1 MHTSNQ
7 TVDAMLAK
15 PTSSAKQGDS
25 SASAVSDYNKRDNS
39 FDNVLEQQRNRHSR
53 AQRQDGSAEHK
64 NPPVRSGASE
74 NQQNSAVNEALG
86 GGSEA
91 APSGNALPAEEE
103 TDTVLVEASG
113 LSGALL
119 SDPELEE
126 VPPADEAE
134 SVLAEDPDEPEVA
147 EHTDNQVDAGLI
159 AAQKAGAEQQV
170 ANHEAG
176 KPQRVAAAPAGII
189 APQREARD
197 AAIALP
203 QAMAGQVNSGRGD
216 NASLR
221 ETQAM
226 AGQVNSGRG
235 DNASLQETQA
245 MAGQVNSGRGDNA
258 SLQETRAMAGQ
269 VNSGRGDNASLQET
283 RAMAGQV
290 NSGRGD
296 NASLQET
303 QAFKDALQQLRN
315 GAAAPAAPAAA
326 AAAVAS
332 TEAAGSVEHTTQNLV
347 RVDQLL
353 SSTQAA
359 AAKPEVAMSTIQVPV
374 SSPNWSQAVA
384 QRVLWLASNGVQSAQ
399 LQLHPRELG
408 PVDIRI
414 SVANDQTQV
423 QFSSQYGVVR
433 ESLEASMQRLREL
446 FDASGLQLVD
456 VSVSDQGLS
465 REQQS
470 ERGALATGG
479 AQADAFEETAPL
491 ANIAAETITGAGLV
505 DYYA

>member
-15 PTSSAKQGDS
+15 PTSIAKQGDS

-235 DNASLQETQA
+235 DNASLQEIQ
-245 MAGQVNSGRGDNA
+245 
-258 SLQETRAMAGQ
+258 
-269 VNSGRGDNASLQET
+269 
-283 RAMAGQV
+283 AMAGQV

-315 GAAAPAAPAAA
+315 GAAAPAAPAAPAAA